1 MTLLAGNPLC
11 LVNGEE
17 ASIMAGATVPTAQL
31 HSDYPDGDGLIH
43 GSYKTH
49 IATADNSNPIDIA
62 VTLS

>member
-31 HSDYPDGDGLIH
+31 ASSFPDGDVIIH
-43 GSYKTH
+43 ESFKSA
-49 IATADNSNPIDIA
+49 IATASTTNPNNLA